1 MRLKTI
7 TSLRSLRGKRVLLRV
22 DFNVPQEA
30 DGQVIAAGDERIR
43 RTLPTIRH
51 LTSRGAI
58 VVLAS
63 HLGRPKGAVEL
74 KLSLAPVARYL
85 SDLLKQPV
93 GMLGSARGEP
103 NAGPLH
109 TAKPGSVWMLENLRF
124 DSGEEANE
132 ESYAQALARW
142 GDLYVNDAF
151 GNCHRSH
158 ASMVGAPKLLP
169 AYAGLLVA
177 EEVKVLSALLLKPRR
192 PLVAVI
198 GGVKLSSKLAVIE
211 RFLKLAD
218 HVLLG
223 GNLANTVLA
232 AAGVAVGRSPVE
244 ATLLPTLRQLDLTAV
259 KLHLPVDVVAATA
272 TDGSAPPQT
281 KAVANVSADE
291 YILDVGPDTAAL
303 FDSVLREAATVVWSG
318 PMGKF
323 ELPQF
328 AAATTAVAHALAHT
342 RARVVIGGGETVE
355 ACRSYLPKPAE
366 EYKNLYFS
374 TGGGAMLQFLE
385 RGTLPA
391 LEPLMVAK

>member
-7 TSLRSLRGKRVLLRV
+7 TSLRSLRGKRALLRV

-30 DGQVIAAGDERIR
+30 GGEVKTEGDERIR
-43 RTLPTIRH
+43 RTLPTIRY
-51 LTSRGAI
+51 LTGRGG
-58 VVLAS
+58 VVVIAS
-63 HLGRPKGAVEL
+63 HLGRPKGKVDGAL
-74 KLSLAPVARYL
+74 RLAPVARYV
-85 SDLLKQPV
+85 SGLLQQPV
-93 GMLGSARGEP
+93 EMLGSARDDP
-103 NAGPLH
+103 SASPLH

-124 DSGEEANE
+124 DPGEEAND
-132 ESYAQALARW
+132 ESYASALARW
-142 GDLYVNDAF
+142 GSLYVNDAF
-151 GNCHRSH
+151 GNCHRLH
-158 ASMVGAPKLLP
+158 ASMVGLPRLLP
-169 AYAGLLVA
+169 SYAGLLVA
-177 EEVKVLSALLLKPRR
+177 EEVAVLSALLQKPRR

-244 ATLLPTLRQLDLTAV
+244 DSLLPALRQLDLTSV

-281 KAVANVSADE
+281 KAVASVSADE

-355 ACRSYLPKPAE
+355 ACRRNLTKPAD
-366 EYKNLYFS
+366 EYPNLYFS

-391 LEPLMVAK
+391 IELLRRD

>member
-7 TSLRSLRGKRVLLRV
+7 TSLRSLRGKRALLRV
-22 DFNVPQEA
+22 DFNIPQTT
-30 DGQVIAAGDERIR
+30 DGQVKVEGDERIR
-43 RTLPTIRH
+43 RSLTTIRY
-51 LTSRGAI
+51 LTGRGG
-58 VVLAS
+58 VVVVAS
-63 HLGRPKGAVEL
+63 HLGRPKGGVDPA
-74 KLSLAPVARYL
+74 LSLAPVAHYV
-85 SDLLKQPV
+85 SDLLQQPV
-93 GMLGSARGEP
+93 EMLGSARADPG
-103 NAGPLH
+103 AGPLH

-124 DSGEEANE
+124 DPGEEANDA
-132 ESYAQALARW
+132 SYAQALARW
-142 GDLYVNDAF
+142 GGLYVNDAF

-158 ASMVGAPKLLP
+158 ASMVGLPRLLP
-169 AYAGLLVA
+169 SYAGLLVA
-177 EEVKVLSALLLKPRR
+177 EEVRVLSALLQKPRR

-244 ATLLPTLRQLDLTAV
+244 AVLLPSLRQLDLTAV

-328 AAATTAVAHALAHT
+328 AAATTAVVHALAHT

-355 ACRSYLPKPAE
+355 ACRRNLPKPAE
-366 EYKNLYFS
+366 EYQHLYFS

-391 LEPLMVAK
+391 LELLRRD